1 MKCPECGV
9 DNDKVIDSRAFQ
21 DGLAIRRRRE
31 CLACQARYNTY
42 ERVDDALR
50 CPFCHDE
57 ANRLI
62 EATPSEGGF
71 AMQRRRE
78 CLSCRREYTTLERSE
93 ERSIKVVKKD
103 GVRVPFSRQKIKQGL
118 EKACWKRPISD
129 DQIEQIVSN
138 VENELRARGTAE
150 VDSAHIGELLM
161 QQLRAL
167 DQVAYVRFASV
178 YREFKD
184 ARDFV
189 EELRPMLPDGG
200 NSRPG

>member
-42 ERVDDALR
+42 ERVDEALR

-57 ANRLI
+57 SNRLI

-78 CLSCRREYTTLERSE
+78 CLSCRREYTTFERSE
-93 ERSIKVVKKD
+93 ERSMKVVKKD

-118 EKACWKRPISD
+118 EKACWKRPVSD
-129 DQIEQIVSN
+129 DQIEESVTA
-138 VENELRARGTAE
+138 VET
-150 VDSAHIGELLM
+150 
-161 QQLRAL
+161 
-167 DQVAYVRFASV
+167 
-178 YREFKD
+178 
-184 ARDFV
+184 
-189 EELRPMLPDGG
+189 
-200 NSRPG
+200 